1 MQVLQIKS
9 YFSPNSTTMHR
20 LSFLF
25 ILLLLISCQATE
37 TTTENPIQEETF
49 RKHLSTLAADDFQG
63 RKPFTVG
70 EEKTVN
76 YLIEASKAIGLE
88 PGNGDSY
95 VQNVPLI
102 EIEGKAAPTMEFA
115 GPNPVSLSLGEE
127 YVAFTQRATEQINVS
142 GSDVVFCGYGIVAPE
157 YNWNDYEGL
166 DMKGKT
172 AIVLVNDP
180 GLGSEDS
187 TFFKGNTMT
196 YYGRWTYKYEEA
208 ARQGAAAIMIIH
220 ETYMAGYPFAV
231 VRGTGGGKLNLE
243 NLGYDPCEMQ
253 GWISL
258 DAAKKLFE
266 NAGVDLQKSMQDA
279 RKPGFKSFALPF
291 KMSGSIEN
299 KIKRNTSQNVV
310 AMIKGS
316 ERPDEYII
324 MTAHWDHLG
333 VGAAVNGDS
342 IYNGALDNATGTSAL
357 LTIAEAMKK
366 QEAPKRSVVFLWV
379 TAEEQGLLGSAY
391 YAAYPIYPPEQ
402 TVANINM
409 DGLNDFGLMKDF
421 SIIGYGQ
428 SEMEDVAAKWAEKQG
443 RYIAPDP
450 EPEKGYFF
458 RSDHFNFAKIGIPAL
473 YGEGNLES
481 ADGDKETIREK
492 SEAYRRERYHL
503 PSDNYLGE
511 SQNVQGMLQD
521 AELFLNVA
529 TDLANSNEWPAWRE
543 GSEFKAA
550 RKR

>member
-1 MQVLQIKS
+1 
-9 YFSPNSTTMHR
+9 
-20 LSFLF
+20 
-25 ILLLLISCQATE
+25 
-37 TTTENPIQEETF
+37 
-49 RKHLSTLAADDFQG
+49 
-63 RKPFTVG
+63 
-70 EEKTVN
+70 
-76 YLIEASKAIGLE
+76 
-88 PGNGDSY
+88 
-95 VQNVPLI
+95 
-102 EIEGKAAPTMEFA
+102 
-115 GPNPVSLSLGEE
+115 
-127 YVAFTQRATEQINVS
+127 
-142 GSDVVFCGYGIVAPE
+142 VFCGYGIVAPE

-208 ARQGAAAIMIIH
+208 ARQGAAAILIIH
-220 ETYMAGYPFAV
+220 ETNMAGYPFAV

-243 NLGYDPCEMQ
+243 NLGYEPCEMQ

-258 DAAKKLFE
+258 DGAKKLFTQ
-266 NAGVDLQKSMQDA
+266 AGMDLQKSMQDA
-279 RKPGFKSFALPF
+279 RKPGFKSFPMPYQL
-291 KMSGSIEN
+291 SGSLEN
-299 KIKRNTSQNVV
+299 KIKRNTSKNVV

-333 VGAAVNGDS
+333 VGAAVDGDS
-342 IYNGALDNATGTSAL
+342 IYNGALDNATGTTAL

-421 SIIGYGQ
+421 SIIGFGQ
-428 SEMEDVAAKWAEKQG
+428 SEMQDYAAKWAEKQG
-443 RYIAPDP
+443 RYISPDP

-481 ADGDKETIREK
+481 MDGNTETIREK

-503 PSDNYLGE
+503 PSDNYLGD

-529 TDLANSNEWPAWRE
+529 TDLANSTAWPAWME
-543 GSEFKAA
+543 GSEFKSA
-550 RKR
+550 RKRQ